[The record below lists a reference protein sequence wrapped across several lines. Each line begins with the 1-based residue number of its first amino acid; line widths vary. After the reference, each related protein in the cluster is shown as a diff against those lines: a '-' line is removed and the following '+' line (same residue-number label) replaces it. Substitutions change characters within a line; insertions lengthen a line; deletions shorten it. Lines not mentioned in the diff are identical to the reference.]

1 MLLFTLGRKYII
13 LFSSFGI
20 FLGLPISTNF
30 QRKLLLLLC
39 GSFKVL
45 HASASNRNST
55 FLRLSYIFFL
65 TYNSKM
71 LDEYITKCMGI
82 KYDSYCS
89 KLHIWVKVVT
99 SYLFGFG
106 EVKVFFKRLMVS
118 TINWE
123 ILGICSESFVMNFW
137 KDCPYLPLKLENI
150 SELSI
155 WTSLNIISS

>member
-1 MLLFTLGRKYII
+1 MRLFLFTLGRKYII
-13 LFSSFGI
+13 LFLSFGI

-99 SYLFGFG
+99 FLFIWVWWSQGFLQTVNG
-106 EVKVFFKRLMVS
+106 IDYRL
-118 TINWE
+118 
-123 ILGICSESFVMNFW
+123 GNFR
-137 KDCPYLPLKLENI
+137 DL
-150 SELSI
+150 
-155 WTSLNIISS
+155 

>member
-13 LFSSFGI
+13 LFLSFGI

-39 GSFKVL
+39 GSFKIL
-45 HASASNRNST
+45 HASATNRNST

-71 LDEYITKCMGI
+71 LDKYITKCMGI

-99 SYLFGFG
+99 FLFIRVWWSQGFLQ
-106 EVKVFFKRLMVS
+106 KVNG
-118 TINWE
+118 IEIDWE

-150 SELSI
+150 SEWSI